1 MFSQR
6 TCKMNFALQI
16 LTDPNLVFLKYSL
29 LAGIFSSFAFG
40 ITGSYIVVR
49 RISYIAGA
57 ISHSVL
63 GGIGFALFISAKFN
77 IPWLTPYS
85 GAVAASISAAVL
97 IWFAEKYSK
106 ERLDSLLGAVW
117 AIGMAGGIIFIS
129 LTPGYIDPMSY
140 LFGNILM
147 VTKTD
152 VIVIALFSFLIC
164 FVAFLFQNKLI
175 AASFDE
181 EFLEIRGIRTDIY
194 KLMLL
199 IMTALTIVL
208 MIRIVGIIMIIAM
221 LTLPPA
227 TASRLSRNFFS
238 MSIISVALSVFF
250 VISGIG
256 ISFKYDLPGGPAIII
271 TAGIIY
277 FSVLFFSSKNFVIRF
292 FVNLLKN
299 KH

>member
-1 MFSQR
+1 
-6 TCKMNFALQI
+6 MNFALQI

>member
-1 MFSQR
+1 
-6 TCKMNFALQI
+6 MNFLVEVFS
-16 LTDPNLVFLKYSL
+16 DPTLVFLKYSL

-40 ITGSYIVVR
+40 ITGSYIVVK
-49 RISYIAGA
+49 RISYMAGA

-77 IPWLTPYS
+77 IPWITPYS
-85 GAVAASISAAVL
+85 GAVAASIFSAVL

-117 AIGMAGGIIFIS
+117 ATGMAGGIIFIA

-152 VIVIALFSFLIC
+152 LIVIALFSSLIC
-164 FVAFLFQNKLI
+164 FTAFLFQNKLI

-181 EFLEIRGIRTDIY
+181 EFLKIRGVRTDIY
-194 KLMLL
+194 NLMLL

-227 TASRLSRNFFS
+227 SASRLSKNFFS
-238 MSIISVALSVFF
+238 MSILSIVLSAFF

-256 ISFKYDLPGGPAIII
+256 ISFKYDLPGGPAIIL
-271 TAGIIY
+271 TAGVFY
-277 FSVLFFSSKNFVIRF
+277 FSILFLTSKNFIIQYLG
-292 FVNLLKN
+292 NLFKN
-299 KH
+299 KD

>member
-1 MFSQR
+1 
-6 TCKMNFALQI
+6 MNFIVQI
-16 LTDPNLVFLKYSL
+16 FSDPNLVFLKYSL

-63 GGIGFALFISAKFN
+63 GGIGFALFISSKYS
-77 IPWLTPYS
+77 ITWVTPYS
-85 GAVAASISAAVL
+85 GAVAASVLAAVL

-117 AIGMAGGIIFIS
+117 AVGMAGGIIFIA

-152 VIVIALFSFLIC
+152 VIVIAVFSFLIC
-164 FVAFLFQNKLI
+164 LTAFLFQNKLI

-181 EFLEIRGIRTDIY
+181 EFLQIRGVRTDIY

-227 TASRLSRNFFS
+227 SASRLSRNFFS
-238 MSIISVALSVFF
+238 MSILSVFLSVFF
-250 VISGIG
+250 VLSGIG
-256 ISFKYDLPGGPAIII
+256 ISFRYDLPGGPAIII
-271 TAGIIY
+271 TAGIFY
-277 FSVLFFSSKNFVIRF
+277 FSVLFFSSKNFIIQYLG
-292 FVNLLKN
+292 NLFKN
-299 KH
+299 NH

>member
-1 MFSQR
+1 
-6 TCKMNFALQI
+6 MNL
-16 LTDPNLVFLKYSL
+16 LTDIFANPNLVFLKYSL

-57 ISHSVL
+57 ISHSIL
-63 GGIGFALFISAKFN
+63 GGIGFALFISAKYN
-77 IPWLTPYS
+77 LPWLTPYS
-85 GAVAASISAAVL
+85 GAVGASIFAALL

-117 AIGMAGGIIFIS
+117 AVGMAGGIIFIS

-152 VIVIALFSFLIC
+152 VVVIAFFSFFIC
-164 FVAFLFQNKLI
+164 LTAFLFQNKLI
-175 AASFDE
+175 ATSFDE

-227 TASRLSRNFFS
+227 SASRLSKNFFS
-238 MSIISVALSVFF
+238 MSILSVILSILF
-250 VISGIG
+250 VLSGIG
-256 ISFKYDLPGGPAIII
+256 ISFRFDLPGGPSIII
-271 TAGIIY
+271 TAGIFY
-277 FSVLFFSSKNFVIRF
+277 FSVLFLSSKNFILKF
-292 FVNLLKN
+292 IGNLFN
-299 KH
+299 K

>member
-1 MFSQR
+1 
-6 TCKMNFALQI
+6 MNL
-16 LTDPNLVFLKYSL
+16 LTDIFTNPNLVFLKYSL

-40 ITGSYIVVR
+40 ITGSHIVVR

-57 ISHSVL
+57 ISHSIL
-63 GGIGFALFISAKFN
+63 GGIGLALFASAKYN
-77 IPWLTPYS
+77 LTWLTPYS
-85 GAVAASISAAVL
+85 GAVGASIFAALL
-97 IWFAEKYSK
+97 IWFAEKYSR

-117 AIGMAGGIIFIS
+117 AVGMAGGIIFIS

-152 VIVIALFSFLIC
+152 VIVIGFFSFFIC
-164 FVAFLFQNKLI
+164 LTAFLFQNKLI

-181 EFLEIRGIRTDIY
+181 EFLQIRGIRTDIY

-227 TASRLSRNFFS
+227 SASRLSKNFFS
-238 MSIISVALSVFF
+238 MCILSVILSILF
-250 VISGIG
+250 VLSGIG
-256 ISFKYDLPGGPAIII
+256 ISFRFDLPGGPAIII
-271 TAGIIY
+271 TAGIFY
-277 FSVLFFSSKNFVIRF
+277 FSVLFLSSKNFIIKF
-292 FVNLLKN
+292 MGNLFN
-299 KH
+299 K